1 MVQNLVRDSRPSSP
15 AFCRMNRSPQTTS
28 CRLTLANLG
37 RLHCCIS
44 KQHTKGMAVNLY
56 EIEDTSF
63 WLGTPT
69 RLETIKHYASMLEE
83 DIQYLKRQLLAA
95 RDNISTLAEMN
106 DQLNTNLQKHRKRM
120 AKVES
125 ETTDQLAEI
134 QSLSMV
140 RD

>member
-1 MVQNLVRDSRPSSP
+1 
-15 AFCRMNRSPQTTS
+15 
-28 CRLTLANLG
+28 
-37 RLHCCIS
+37 
-44 KQHTKGMAVNLY
+44 MAVNLY
-56 EIEDTSF
+56 EIEDTSI

-83 DIQYLKRQLLAA
+83 HIQYLKRQLLAA

>member
-1 MVQNLVRDSRPSSP
+1 
-15 AFCRMNRSPQTTS
+15 
-28 CRLTLANLG
+28 
-37 RLHCCIS
+37 
-44 KQHTKGMAVNLY
+44 MAVNLY

-125 ETTDQLAEI
+125 DTTVQLAEI

>member
-1 MVQNLVRDSRPSSP
+1 M
-15 AFCRMNRSPQTTS
+15 
-28 CRLTLANLG
+28 
-37 RLHCCIS
+37 
-44 KQHTKGMAVNLY
+44 NLY
-56 EIEDTSF
+56 EIEDTSI

>member
-1 MVQNLVRDSRPSSP
+1 
-15 AFCRMNRSPQTTS
+15 
-28 CRLTLANLG
+28 
-37 RLHCCIS
+37 
-44 KQHTKGMAVNLY
+44 MAVNLY
-56 EIEDTSF
+56 EIEDTSI

-125 ETTDQLAEI
+125 ETTNQLAEI

>member
-1 MVQNLVRDSRPSSP
+1 
-15 AFCRMNRSPQTTS
+15 
-28 CRLTLANLG
+28 
-37 RLHCCIS
+37 
-44 KQHTKGMAVNLY
+44 MAVNLY
-56 EIEDTSF
+56 EIEDTSI

>member
-1 MVQNLVRDSRPSSP
+1 M
-15 AFCRMNRSPQTTS
+15 
-28 CRLTLANLG
+28 
-37 RLHCCIS
+37 
-44 KQHTKGMAVNLY
+44 NLY

-125 ETTDQLAEI
+125 DTTVQLAEI

>member
-1 MVQNLVRDSRPSSP
+1 
-15 AFCRMNRSPQTTS
+15 
-28 CRLTLANLG
+28 
-37 RLHCCIS
+37 
-44 KQHTKGMAVNLY
+44 MAVNLY
-56 EIEDTSF
+56 EIEDTSI

-125 ETTDQLAEI
+125 DTTVQLAEI

>member
-1 MVQNLVRDSRPSSP
+1 
-15 AFCRMNRSPQTTS
+15 
-28 CRLTLANLG
+28 
-37 RLHCCIS
+37 
-44 KQHTKGMAVNLY
+44 MAVNLY

>member
-1 MVQNLVRDSRPSSP
+1 
-15 AFCRMNRSPQTTS
+15 
-28 CRLTLANLG
+28 
-37 RLHCCIS
+37 
-44 KQHTKGMAVNLY
+44 MAVNLY

-83 DIQYLKRQLLAA
+83 DIQYPKRQLLAA

>member
-1 MVQNLVRDSRPSSP
+1 
-15 AFCRMNRSPQTTS
+15 
-28 CRLTLANLG
+28 
-37 RLHCCIS
+37 
-44 KQHTKGMAVNLY
+44 MAVNLY
-56 EIEDTSF
+56 EIEDTSI

-95 RDNISTLAEMN
+95 KDNISTLAEMN